1 MAARRPATRPTP
13 VSRAVRN
20 ADWAFH
26 ADDGAVLDALVS
38 GRHAQSL
45 REYFGAPAYAQL
57 SVLAAAAKQAK
68 QPRGPKVLILPG
80 IMGSKIGEARRDAT
94 GSAGAGTMRRGAFSK
109 VLWIDPL
116 QIAAGRLTALTL
128 PSGKALCAVGVQLFS
143 YAKLKLQLEIGGR
156 EAHFHAYDWRLGL
169 DELGAQLAARI
180 TADGQPVV
188 LVAHSMGGLVAR
200 MAARMLPKRW
210 VRRII
215 MLGTPNEGSFA
226 SVQALR
232 GTYPFVRKMSR
243 LDRKHSAEYLAA
255 KVFNTFPGLYH
266 MLPRRLDGID
276 LFDPRNWP
284 ADGPTP
290 SAQIL
295 KEVEAVR
302 AALAPP
308 DSRMVHIVGVNQET
322 VVGMRRTAAGFE
334 YAMTKNGDGTVPLA
348 LATLPKLRCYFV
360 EELHGNLANNGQV
373 IQAIIDLVRRG
384 RTRRLPGR
392 WRVRRGPEQRVDD
405 TQLRKTENGE
415 KIDWGSL
422 TSAEREAIVG
432 ELDSARLVIRDL
444 P

>member
-1 MAARRPATRPTP
+1 MATRRPAARQTP
-13 VSRAVRN
+13 ASRSVQN

-26 ADDGAVLDALVS
+26 ADDRAVLDALVS

-45 REYFGAPAYAQL
+45 REYFGAPAYSQL
-57 SVLAAAAKQAK
+57 SVLAAAAKEAK
-68 QPRGPKVLILPG
+68 QRRGPKVLILPG
-80 IMGSKIGEARRDAT
+80 IMGSKIGDAPGRRA
-94 GSAGAGTMRRGAFSK
+94 SPK

-116 QIAAGRLTALTL
+116 QIAAGRLTALSL
-128 PSGKALCAVGVQLFS
+128 PSGKGLCAVGVLLFS
-143 YAKLKLQLEIGGR
+143 YAKLKLQLAIDGR

-180 TADGQPVV
+180 AADGRPVI

-210 VRRII
+210 VRRLI

-226 SVQALR
+226 SVQTLR
-232 GTYPFVRKMSR
+232 GTYPFVRRMSR
-243 LDRKHSAEYLAA
+243 LDHKHSADYLAA

-266 MLPRRLDGID
+266 MLPSRRLEGID
-276 LFDPRNWP
+276 LFDPLDWP
-284 ADGPTP
+284 ADGPAP

-295 KEVEAVR
+295 GRVAAVR

-334 YAMTKNGDGTVPLA
+334 YAMTNNGDGTVPLA
-348 LATLPKLRCYFV
+348 LATLPKLKCFFV
-360 EELHGNLANNGQV
+360 EELHGNLANNARV
-373 IQAIIDLVRRG
+373 IQAIVDLVRRG

-392 WRVRRGPEQRVDD
+392 WRVRRGRLRRIDD
-405 TQLRKTENGE
+405 TQLRAENAE

-422 TSAEREAIVG
+422 TSAEREATLG
-432 ELDSARLVIRDL
+432 ELDRARRVIRD
-444 P
+444 

>member
-1 MAARRPATRPTP
+1 
-13 VSRAVRN
+13 V
-20 ADWAFH
+20 FH

-68 QPRGPKVLILPG
+68 RPRGPRVLILPG
-80 IMGSKIGEARRDAT
+80 IMGSKIGDAPRDAAGNART
-94 GSAGAGTMRRGAFSK
+94 GGMRRGVHPK

-116 QIAAGRLTALTL
+116 EIAAGRLTALTL
-128 PSGKALCAVGVQLFS
+128 PSGKALCAVGVRLFS

-210 VRRII
+210 VRRLI
-215 MLGTPNEGSFA
+215 MLGTPNGGSFA
-226 SVQALR
+226 CVQALR

-255 KVFNTFPGLYH
+255 KVFHTFPGLYH
-266 MLPRRLDGID
+266 MLPSRQLEGMD
-276 LFDPRNWP
+276 LFDPRDWP
-284 ADGPTP
+284 ADGQRP

-295 KEVEAVR
+295 EEVAAVR

-348 LATLPKLRCYFV
+348 LATLPKLKCYFV
-360 EELHGNLANNGQV
+360 EELHGNLANNAQV

-384 RTRRLPGR
+384 RTRRLPER
-392 WRVRRGPEQRVDD
+392 WRVRRGPVRRIDD
-405 TQLRKTENGE
+405 TLLRKTENGG
-415 KIDWGSL
+415 KIDWRRL
-422 TSAEREAIVG
+422 TSGEREAVLSD
-432 ELDSARLVIRDL
+432 LDSAPDH
-444 P
+444 PE

>member
-13 VSRAVRN
+13 VSRSGRN

-38 GRHAQSL
+38 GRHARSL

-57 SVLAAAAKQAK
+57 TALAAAAKQAK

-80 IMGSKIGEARRDAT
+80 IMGSKIGDAARGAT
-94 GSAGAGTMRRGAFSK
+94 GNTRAGTRRRGASPK

-116 QIAAGRLTALTL
+116 EIAAGRLTALTL
-128 PSGKALCAVGVQLFS
+128 PSGKALCAVGVRLLS

-156 EAHFHAYDWRLGL
+156 EAQFHAYDWRLGL

-180 TADGQPVV
+180 TADGQPVI

-200 MAARMLPKRW
+200 MAVRMLPKRW
-210 VRRII
+210 VRRLI

-226 SVQALR
+226 CVQALR

-243 LDRKHSAEYLAA
+243 LDRKHSAEYLTAT
-255 KVFNTFPGLYH
+255 VFNTFPGLYH
-266 MLPRRLDGID
+266 MLPRQLDGID

-295 KEVEAVR
+295 KEVAAVR

-348 LATLPKLRCYFV
+348 LATLPKLKCYFV
-360 EELHGNLANNGQV
+360 DELHGNLANNGQV

-384 RTRRLPGR
+384 RTRRLPER
-392 WRVRRGPEQRVDD
+392 WRVRRGPVRRIDD
-405 TQLRKTENGE
+405 AQLRETEDGG
-415 KIDWGSL
+415 KIDWGRL
-422 TSAEREAIVG
+422 TSAQREAVLG
-432 ELDSARLVIRDL
+432 ELDSAPAI